1 MESSSLISS
10 LSLIDDHRSDKNKRY
25 PLPLLLLIAFCASIS
40 KHDSYT
46 KHDYAQ
52 AHEASLREL
61 YKQLFGEE
69 LESMS
74 PPTHDTLNRALQV
87 IPHQGFKR
95 AYQDWSAA
103 LLRWNEETRQICID
117 GKTMR
122 GVKKPSPDT
131 ESHIVSAYAPH
142 LQLDLSVGT
151 VPVKRNELDS
161 TRQLLDELY
170 VADALISIDPLGCQR
185 QVAEQGLEV
194 GSHYQLQ
201 VNSNQPTLLQELE
214 DSLPRT
220 NKGFTFNKKE
230 DLGHG
235 RIETRQMKSLL
246 LNPEMLEDSYAFKDW
261 AGIKSIHQL
270 SRKHYDK
277 RSGKETIKISYCI
290 SSVEDSKRVFRA
302 IRDHWKIENLLHYM
316 LDVYLSEDGWS
327 RPAGEGAKNMELLA
341 KLNPLQLLNLEL

>member
-69 LESMS
+69 LESMP

-142 LQLDLSVGT
+142 LQLDLSVGA

-161 TRQLLDELY
+161 IRQLLDELY
-170 VADALISIDPLGCQR
+170 VADALISIDPL
-185 QVAEQGLEV
+185 AA
-194 GSHYQLQ
+194 S
-201 VNSNQPTLLQELE
+201 
-214 DSLPRT
+214 
-220 NKGFTFNKKE
+220 
-230 DLGHG
+230 G
-235 RIETRQMKSLL
+235 RSQSKAL
-246 LNPEMLEDSYAFKDW
+246 
-261 AGIKSIHQL
+261 
-270 SRKHYDK
+270 
-277 RSGKETIKISYCI
+277 RSEATTS
-290 SSVEDSKRVFRA
+290 FR
-302 IRDHWKIENLLHYM
+302 
-316 LDVYLSEDGWS
+316 
-327 RPAGEGAKNMELLA
+327 
-341 KLNPLQLLNLEL
+341 